1 MKKLILTA
9 LLITIVA
16 SVAIAEDYDRSA
28 GNVVYVVHAVDTESD
43 SLDEFSFN
51 QELLLANYNSGGI
64 ISTVFDSTWRNAHVD
79 SYGRPT
85 RITWFLMTHE
95 AHCRSTQGCN
105 AIPEVML
112 GNFADQIDRWGDEI
126 GWHYHHSDWV
136 NNEWQSLN
144 TFDGTIYRQQPD
156 TELAVDQL
164 AMWVLEN
171 GFFPESFRAGWTWE
185 NTDFSNWLERL
196 IVYDFSNYWSNV
208 PAGKNQWDPYHPSA
222 EDYRAEGTMR
232 RWIAKCKPGGLTQ
245 ADVDDA
251 FQLAQTEG
259 RAVLSFYSHSYFAPT
274 IHSDQGVVEGWL
286 QNASQ
291 LYGVPFRYVGAK
303 EAMQLWAG
311 ETDIIPPEI
320 TTLIIN
326 RILHVETNED
336 LQGPPF
342 LALRHAD
349 GSHSGHFMSPTGQY
363 QWDYILSDSTVTI
376 AAVALTD
383 LAGNQ
388 NTSEE
393 LTYFDMCTVPNP
405 ECGDVDGNG
414 WSKLP
419 DDLVFLVAYLFQGGH
434 APCDLN
440 TADMDGSGAINVGDL
455 MRLVG
460 YLFIGGPPPACP

>member
-1 MKKLILTA
+1 M
-9 LLITIVA
+9 
-16 SVAIAEDYDRSA
+16 
-28 GNVVYVVHAVDTESD
+28 
-43 SLDEFSFN
+43 
-51 QELLLANYNSGGI
+51 
-64 ISTVFDSTWRNAHVD
+64 
-79 SYGRPT
+79 
-85 RITWFLMTHE
+85 
-95 AHCRSTQGCN
+95 
-105 AIPEVML
+105 
-112 GNFADQIDRWGDEI
+112 
-126 GWHYHHSDWV
+126 

-144 TFDGTIYRQQPD
+144 TFDGTIYRQKPD

-164 AMWVLEN
+164 AMLVLEN

-222 EDYRAEGTMR
+222 ENYRTEGAMR

-274 IHSDQGVVEGWL
+274 IHSDQGVIEGWL

-311 ETDIIPPEI
+311 ETDTIPPEI
-320 TTLIIN
+320 ATIIIN

-349 GSHSGHFMSPTGQY
+349 GSYSGHFVQPVGPHL
-363 QWDYILSDSTVTI
+363 WDYDLSDSTVTI
-376 AAVALTD
+376 ATVALTD

-393 LTYFDMCTVPNP
+393 LTYFDMCTVPDP
-405 ECGDVDGNG
+405 ECGDLDGNG

-419 DDLVFLVAYLFQGGH
+419 SDLVFLVTYLFQGGQ

-440 TADMDGSGAINVGDL
+440 DADMDGSGAVNVGDL
-455 MRLVG
+455 MRLVS
-460 YLFIGGPPPACP
+460 YLFLGGPPPACP